1 MTAVASAAAPGG
13 THGAPAAEDF
23 DVIRTEVRR
32 LCDKYGNPYWRSLEP
47 DRYPEDFVAE
57 LTAQGWLGAL
67 IPEEYGGGG
76 LSLAGASVILEE
88 ISASG
93 GNPSACHAQMYV
105 MGTLLRH
112 GSEAQ
117 KRRYLPPIAEGRSR
131 LQAFGVTEPAAGS
144 ETTAI
149 RTRADRHGDTWRI
162 NGQKIWTSRALHSD
176 LMLLLARTA
185 PPGEFAERTSG
196 LSVFIFE
203 LRGTDGE
210 LVPGL
215 TINPIPTMM
224 NHNTTEVFL
233 DDVVIG
239 ADALIGTEG
248 MGFSHI
254 LDGMNAERI
263 LIAAECIGDGRFFLD
278 RASEYAR
285 QREVFGRPIGMNQ
298 GVQFPLAKAY
308 ANLQAADLMRWK
320 AADLFDRGEPCGA
333 EANMAKMLASEA
345 SWEAGNAAL
354 NTHGG
359 FGFAV
364 EYDIERK
371 LRETRLYQV
380 APVNNNL
387 VLAFIAQKC
396 LGLPR
401 SY

>member
-1 MTAVASAAAPGG
+1 MSEPS
-13 THGAPAAEDF
+13 DF
-23 DVIRTEVRR
+23 DDIRFEVRR
-32 LCDKYGNPYWRSLEP
+32 LCDRYGNEYWRGLEP
-47 DRYPEDFVAE
+47 DNYPTEFVTE
-57 LTAQGWLGAL
+57 LTNQGWLGSL

-112 GSEAQ
+112 GSDEQ
-117 KRRYLPPIAEGRSR
+117 KQHYLPQVADGRKR

-149 RTRADRHGDTWRI
+149 RTRAERDGDIWRI
-162 NGQKIWTSRALHSD
+162 NGQKIWTSRAMQSD
-176 LMLLLARTA
+176 LMILLARTT
-185 PPGEFAERTSG
+185 PIEDVDNRLGG
-196 LSVFIFE
+196 ISVFIVE
-203 LRGTDGE
+203 MRDDDGE
-210 LVPGL
+210 LIPGL

-224 NHNTTEVFL
+224 NHNTNEVFF
-233 DDVVIG
+233 DNVEIP
-239 ADALIGTEG
+239 ADSLIGTEG
-248 MGFSHI
+248 MGFRHI

-263 LIAAECIGDGRFFLD
+263 LISAECIGDGRFFLD
-278 RASEYAR
+278 RASAYANE
-285 QREVFGRPIGMNQ
+285 REVFGRPIGMNQ

-308 ANLQAADLMRWK
+308 ANLQAANLMRWH
-320 AADLFDRGEPCGA
+320 AANLFDAGESCGA

-345 SWEAGNAAL
+345 SWEAGNAAV

-380 APVNNNL
+380 APINNNL
-387 VLAFIAQKC
+387 VLAFVAQKC
-396 LGLPR
+396 LGLPK